1 MFITSC
7 LKQNVN
13 KKELRSKGVGYMVD
27 LEQKRYPYK
36 IVERLLKDKRLK
48 DIDGRIVPC
57 NRCTYKNGMEFRQY
71 GYKFTYTISSSKPL
85 ESYTNGMS
93 FWLEEDSDKL
103 YLLEHV
109 GQHSIQKFN
118 KDYTDTIVN
127 YLVNIIT

>member
-1 MFITSC
+1 M
-7 LKQNVN
+7 
-13 KKELRSKGVGYMVD
+13 MD

-48 DIDGRIVPC
+48 DIEGKIIPC
-57 NRCTYKNGMEFRQY
+57 NRRIYKNGMERRQY
-71 GYKFTYTISSSKPL
+71 GYRFAYTISSHKPL

-109 GQHSIQKFN
+109 GQHSIQEFN
-118 KDYTDTIVN
+118 ENYIDEIVN
-127 YLVNIIT
+127 YIVNIITQKKIKRIIKEMVIWQIQ